1 MRRSGISFFVSSVRF
16 QAVGSF
22 RLVANLSVLTLVR
35 YGASVLL
42 GLLIKQVVG
51 MEGVGLL
58 AFVLV

>member
-1 MRRSGISFFVSSVRF
+1 MRF

-22 RLVANLSVLTLVR
+22 RLIANLSVLTLVR